1 MVEKGSVVTGAR
13 FASGLSYE
21 AYVAQIKVNQDRFK
35 EFYEG
40 CQISSQDREFFIK
53 AGKLAHGPAK
63 LMVLG
68 EDWCPDVFRGL
79 PMMARIAEAGGME
92 LRVFPRD
99 LNLDI
104 MNEFLKDGKYMSLP
118 VGVFY
123 TRDLQYL
130 CHWIERPKMAD
141 LERAKFEQE
150 ARRANP
156 NATEQEMRA
165 LVGGRS
171 RERYPAWQQESVREI
186 RSLLATKLGIKLVDP
201 Q

>member
-1 MVEKGSVVTGAR
+1 MPEKNSAVTNSR
-13 FASGLSYE
+13 FASGLGYE

-40 CQISSQDREFFIK
+40 CQISSQDREFFVK
-53 AGKLAHGPAK
+53 AAKLAHGPAK
-63 LMVLG
+63 LLVLG

-104 MNEFLKDGKYMSLP
+104 MNEFLKEGKYMSLP
-118 VGVFY
+118 VAVFY
-123 TRDLQYL
+123 TRDLLYL

-141 LERAKFEQE
+141 VERSRFEQE
-150 ARRANP
+150 SRQAKP
-156 NATEQEMRA
+156 DATEQEMRA
-165 LVGGRS
+165 LVGARS

-186 RSLLATKLGIKLVDP
+186 RTLLATKLGI
-201 Q
+201 

>member
-1 MVEKGSVVTGAR
+1 MPEKISAVTKAR
-13 FASGLSYE
+13 FASGFSYE

-40 CQISSQDREFFIK
+40 CQLSSQDKDFFLK
-53 AGKLAHGPAK
+53 AGKLAQGPAK
-63 LMVLG
+63 LLVLG

-79 PMMARIAEAGGME
+79 PMMARIAEAGGLE

-104 MNEFLKDGKYMSLP
+104 MNEFLKEGKYMSLP
-118 VGVFY
+118 VAVFY

-141 LERAKFEQE
+141 QERAKLEQE
-150 ARRANP
+150 ARQEKP
-156 NATEQEMRA
+156 DATEQEMRA

-171 RERYPAWQQESVREI
+171 RARYPAWQQESVREI
-186 RSLLATKLGIKLVDP
+186 RAMLAQKLGI
-201 Q
+201 